1 MIESA
6 TNIFD
11 APVEMRRTSRL
22 QKLYDGP
29 YGDVLEGRV
38 RAREET
44 VQVSVH
50 AAVGLIP
57 DVIEG
62 GVIISGRTPIC
73 TKYVSLRTL
82 RIGDRTNQPFED
94 RLPRAAALL
103 PCTSELGEFVRGIN
117 TSHIPISSN

>member
-1 MIESA
+1 M
-6 TNIFD
+6 FD
-11 APVEMRRTSRL
+11 APVGMRRTSRL

-57 DVIEG
+57 NVVECGIVIRCRAAVYSRHISECLYATDTEVLLTLRRQVTERG
-62 GVIISGRTPIC
+62 GA
-73 TKYVSLRTL
+73 VSLY
-82 RIGDRTNQPFED
+82 F
-94 RLPRAAALL
+94 
-103 PCTSELGEFVRGIN
+103 
-117 TSHIPISSN
+117 